1 MHGDFARKIS
11 PSEEALATYI
21 LKRGSPY
28 IVQLAGE
35 AKYEEKSNATEPGML
50 GNGPLCMYCT
60 SVCVCILYIYML
72 FVCAW
77 VRTLYTVFVCVYI
90 ITYVYLIGC
99 SNSLTRFF

>member
-60 SVCVCILYIYML
+60 SVCVCILYIYIY
-72 FVCAW
+72 FQ
-77 VRTLYTVFVCVYI
+77 TPCV
-90 ITYVYLIGC
+90 
-99 SNSLTRFF
+99 

>member
-60 SVCVCILYIYML
+60 SVCVCILYIYICYL
-72 FVCAW
+72 FVPGFVHC
-77 VRTLYTVFVCVYI
+77 TLCLCVFISLHMYI
-90 ITYVYLIGC
+90 
-99 SNSLTRFF
+99 

>member
-35 AKYEEKSNATEPGML
+35 AKYEEKSNAAEPGML
-50 GNGPLCMYCT
+50 GNGPLCMYWT
-60 SVCVCILYIYML
+60 SVCVCILICLYM
-72 FVCAW
+72 
-77 VRTLYTVFVCVYI
+77 RSYTVHWLCVCLYHYI
-90 ITYVYLIGC
+90 CISDWVFKIPHKIL
-99 SNSLTRFF
+99 F